1 MKNNKFMMSPGNLV
15 TIIPGQYLRVKT
27 KSPIDSPFVGVGNES
42 KAVLVEHQ
50 GYDHERELDCW
61 SVLVGDNLL
70 LAWQDQFI
78 KNGV

>member
-1 MKNNKFMMSPGNLV
+1 MKKNKVKRVSGNLV
-15 TIIPGQYLRVKT
+15 TIVPGQYLRVKT
-27 KSPIDSPFVGVGNES
+27 KSPTDFPFVGINNES

-50 GYDHERELDCW
+50 GHDHERGLECW